1 MPKATT
7 KRAKARKPAAKKQ
20 KPAKAR
26 SRGAAAKSPKAAGGA
41 VVRAEG
47 PNYWLVKSEPETFS
61 FDDLLARPDRTTYWD
76 GVRNFAARGHLRAMK
91 KGDRVFF
98 YHSNAN
104 PSAIVGIAEVAREA
118 YPDSTAFDANDPHYD
133 PKSKPDAPTWYMVD
147 VRGVERLPR
156 PVSLDEIKKVDALA
170 SMALVRL
177 GRLSVQPVTPK
188 EWETV
193 MKMSRTKPA

>member
-1 MPKATT
+1 M
-7 KRAKARKPAAKKQ
+7 
-20 KPAKAR
+20 
-26 SRGAAAKSPKAAGGA
+26 
-41 VVRAEG
+41 
-47 PNYWLVKSEPETFS
+47 
-61 FDDLLARPDRTTYWD
+61 ARPDRTTFWD

-118 YPDSTAFDANDPHYD
+118 YPDHRRSTPTIRTSIPRASA
-133 PKSKPDAPTWYMVD
+133 DAPTWFMVD
-147 VRGVERLPR
+147 IRGIEPLPR
-156 PVSLDEIKKVDALA
+156 PVSLDEIKKTKALA

-193 MKMSRTKPA
+193 MKLARGKPV